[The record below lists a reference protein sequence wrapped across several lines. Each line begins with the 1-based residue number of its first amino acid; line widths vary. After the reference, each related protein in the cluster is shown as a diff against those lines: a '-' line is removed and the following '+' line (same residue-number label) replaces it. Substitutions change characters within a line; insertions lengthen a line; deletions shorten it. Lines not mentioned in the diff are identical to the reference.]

1 MRRKLI
7 VLFVMMLIFKCMF
20 TPYLKVMAK
29 CYVAEHRHEQVI
41 ETLHEDFEE
50 EEYKCNYNR
59 IVSRLASEIGKDSKV
74 FYIVSEEIKR
84 FDSTKEPATIIKPKF
99 RSQDA
104 RKMTNDFNPNLVPF
118 YGIAF

>member
-20 TPYLKVMAK
+20 TPYLKVMAQ
-29 CYVAEHRHEQVI
+29 CYVVDDKNEHVM
-41 ETLHEDFEE
+41 ETLHKDFE
-50 EEYKCNYNR
+50 EEYKCNFNR
-59 IVSRLASEIGKDSKV
+59 IISRLASEIGKDSKV

>member
-20 TPYLKVMAK
+20 TPYLKVMAN
-29 CYVAEHRHEQVI
+29 CYVVEHKGEQTIESFHHELEQ
-41 ETLHEDFEE
+41 

-84 FDSTKEPATIIKPKF
+84 FDSTKEPVTIIKPKF

-118 YGIAF
+118 YGIVF